1 MGSRESG
8 MMEVQC
14 VSKPSEDYFL
24 GPLSKQY
31 QEMEKARNKGSRR
44 VSKQMNEQL
53 YAIIDVEG
61 VDPNLV
67 EIAVMLCTRE
77 ELRGVRLYHLKTAD
91 IKALNQGSKYCH
103 GIDAKVLKEIAT
115 HHQDEALED
124 GTCSVSTQFG
134 VMLKGGLTTGLLDCT
149 SEDSMAFYG
158 KESTY
163 GKC

>member
-1 MGSRESG
+1 
-8 MMEVQC
+8 
-14 VSKPSEDYFL
+14 
-24 GPLSKQY
+24 
-31 QEMEKARNKGSRR
+31 
-44 VSKQMNEQL
+44 MNEQL

-115 HHQDEALED
+115 HHQDEALEEIK
-124 GTCSVSTQFG
+124 GWLESQVSVVVVLSADEQRESDVSEVSSG
-134 VMLKGGLTTGLLDCT
+134 VEG
-149 SEDSMAFYG
+149 
-158 KESTY
+158 
-163 GKC
+163 